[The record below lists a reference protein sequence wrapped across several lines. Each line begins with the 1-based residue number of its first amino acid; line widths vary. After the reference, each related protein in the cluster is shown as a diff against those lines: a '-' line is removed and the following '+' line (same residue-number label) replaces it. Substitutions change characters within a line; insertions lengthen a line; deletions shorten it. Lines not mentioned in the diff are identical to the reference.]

1 MPIFVIYE
9 WLTFFVSFTFI
20 YRNYLQLVQLYGGF
34 ETVRDLYFV
43 LTSRNC
49 TVAYCTTDFGS
60 DSKAIQ
66 TPYLLI
72 VH

>member
-1 MPIFVIYE
+1 MVD
-9 WLTFFVSFTFI
+9 FFVSFTFI

-49 TVAYCTTDFGS
+49 TVADIGS

-66 TPYLLI
+66 TPYLLT